1 MDGLLQKI
9 IPVVQNKMGYFM
21 SVCMFFL
28 LNFSSGFAYHKFNGV
43 ITTHISVDG
52 LVRNIEEGQNLKSE

>member
-1 MDGLLQKI
+1 
-9 IPVVQNKMGYFM
+9 M

-28 LNFSSGFAYHKFNGV
+28 LKFSLTIKGSLPNSPFGFVYHKFNGV

-52 LVRNIEEGQNLKSE
+52 LVRNIEKEQNLKSE

>member
-1 MDGLLQKI
+1 
-9 IPVVQNKMGYFM
+9 M

-28 LNFSSGFAYHKFNGV
+28 LNFSLTIKGNLPNLPSGFVYHKFNGV

-52 LVRNIEEGQNLKSE
+52 LVRNIEEGQNLKFE